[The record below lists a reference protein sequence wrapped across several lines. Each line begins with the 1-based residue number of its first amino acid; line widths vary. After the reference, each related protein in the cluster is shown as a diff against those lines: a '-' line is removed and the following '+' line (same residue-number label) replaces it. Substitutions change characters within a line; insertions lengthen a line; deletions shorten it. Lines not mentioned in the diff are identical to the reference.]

1 MKNTVIVLLLFAV
14 FILGWFSENKLR
26 KRLFS
31 ELLSFERKG
40 QKSKYFQ
47 LLEAPVAKICLSA
60 RSRELLKLD
69 YFLAYG
75 DIANV
80 KKIVSKFIKKP
91 SDLAKNNNLL
101 IRLMRS
107 YMLFLEKSDQ
117 ESVYELEN
125 YLKANC
131 KTVEIEKEIDQLH
144 RVYLAPDQNL
154 LTELNNQLNVAN
166 EPQQRLIIYERLV
179 KASELLGLNKQA
191 KEYLMQMKEVAN
203 KTIKLEEF

>member
-60 RSRELLKLD
+60 RSRELLQLD
-69 YFLAYG
+69 YFLTYG

-179 KASELLGLNKQA
+179 LSL
-191 KEYLMQMKEVAN
+191 
-203 KTIKLEEF
+203 IHI

>member
-40 QKSKYFQ
+40 QKSKYFR

-69 YFLAYG
+69 YFLTYG

>member
-1 MKNTVIVLLLFAV
+1 MKNILIALLLFAV
-14 FILGWFSENKLR
+14 FILGWLSETRLR
-26 KRLFS
+26 KKMFTK
-31 ELLSFERKG
+31 LLSFERKG

-69 YFLAYG
+69 YFLTYG

-191 KEYLMQMKEVAN
+191 KEYLLQMKEVAN

>member
-60 RSRELLKLD
+60 RSRELLQLD
-69 YFLAYG
+69 YFLTYG

-203 KTIKLEEF
+203 KTIKLEDF

>member
-14 FILGWFSENKLR
+14 FILSWFSENKLR

-60 RSRELLKLD
+60 RSRELLQLD
-69 YFLAYG
+69 YFLTYG

>member
-1 MKNTVIVLLLFAV
+1 MKNILIALLLFAV
-14 FILGWFSENKLR
+14 FILGWLSETRLR

-69 YFLAYG
+69 YFLTYG

-91 SDLAKNNNLL
+91 SDLTKNNNLL

-107 YMLFLEKSDQ
+107 YVLFLEKNDQ
-117 ESVYELEN
+117 ESILKLEN
-125 YLKANC
+125 YLKVNC
-131 KTVEIEKEIDQLH
+131 KTAEIEKEIDQLH
-144 RVYLAPDQNL
+144 RVYLEPDQNL
-154 LTELNNQLNVAN
+154 LAELNNQLKVAN
-166 EPQQRLIIYERLV
+166 EPQQKLIIYERLI
-179 KASELLGLNKQA
+179 KASESLGLNKQA
-191 KEYLMQMKEVAN
+191 KEYLLEMKKVAN

>member
-1 MKNTVIVLLLFAV
+1 MKNILIALLLFAV
-14 FILGWFSENKLR
+14 FILGWFSETRLR

-40 QKSKYFQ
+40 QKSKYFR

-69 YFLAYG
+69 YFLTYG

-91 SDLAKNNNLL
+91 SDLTKNNNLL

-107 YMLFLEKSDQ
+107 YVLFLEKNDQ
-117 ESVYELEN
+117 VSVLELEN
-125 YLKANC
+125 YLKVNC
-131 KTVEIEKEIDQLH
+131 KTAEIEKEIDQLH

-154 LTELNNQLNVAN
+154 LAELNNQLKVAN
-166 EPQQRLIIYERLV
+166 EPQQKLIIYERLI
-179 KASELLGLNKQA
+179 KASESLGLNKQA
-191 KEYLMQMKEVAN
+191 KEYLLEMKKVAN

>member
-14 FILGWFSENKLR
+14 FILGWFSETRLR

-47 LLEAPVAKICLSA
+47 LLEDPVAKICLSA
-60 RSRELLKLD
+60 RSRELLQLD
-69 YFLAYG
+69 YFLTYG

-80 KKIVSKFIKKP
+80 KKKVSKFIKKP

-107 YMLFLEKSDQ
+107 YVLFLEINDK
-117 ESVYELEN
+117 EFVLELEN
-125 YLKANC
+125 YLEANC
-131 KTVEIEKEIDQLH
+131 KTAEIKKEIDQLH
-144 RVYLAPDQNL
+144 RVYFAPDQNL
-154 LTELNNQLNVAN
+154 LTELNNELKVAS
-166 EPQQRLIIYERLV
+166 EPQQKLIIYERLL
-179 KASELLGLNKQA
+179 KASESLGLNRQA
-191 KEYLMQMKEVAN
+191 KEYLLQMKKIAN

>member
-1 MKNTVIVLLLFAV
+1 
-14 FILGWFSENKLR
+14 
-26 KRLFS
+26 
-31 ELLSFERKG
+31 
-40 QKSKYFQ
+40 
-47 LLEAPVAKICLSA
+47 
-60 RSRELLKLD
+60 
-69 YFLAYG
+69 YFLTYG

>member
-14 FILGWFSENKLR
+14 FILSWFSENKLR

-60 RSRELLKLD
+60 RSRELLQLD
-69 YFLAYG
+69 YFLTYG

-191 KEYLMQMKEVAN
+191 KEYLLQMKEVAN

>member
-69 YFLAYG
+69 YFLTYG

>member
-1 MKNTVIVLLLFAV
+1 MKNILIALLLFAV
-14 FILGWFSENKLR
+14 FILGWLSETRLR
-26 KRLFS
+26 KKMFTK
-31 ELLSFERKG
+31 LLSFERKG

-69 YFLAYG
+69 YFLTYG
-75 DIANV
+75 DIVNV

-91 SDLAKNNNLL
+91 SDLTKNNNLL

-107 YMLFLEKSDQ
+107 YVLFLEKNDQ
-117 ESVYELEN
+117 VSVLELEN
-125 YLKANC
+125 YLKVNC
-131 KTVEIEKEIDQLH
+131 KTAEIEKEIDQLH

-154 LTELNNQLNVAN
+154 LAELNNQLKVAN
-166 EPQQRLIIYERLV
+166 EPQQKLIIYERLI
-179 KASELLGLNKQA
+179 KASESLGLNKQA
-191 KEYLMQMKEVAN
+191 KEYLLEMKKVAN

>member
-60 RSRELLKLD
+60 RSRELLQLD
-69 YFLAYG
+69 YFLTYG

>member
-60 RSRELLKLD
+60 RSRELLQLD
-69 YFLAYG
+69 YFLTYG

-191 KEYLMQMKEVAN
+191 KEYLLQMKEVAN

>member
-14 FILGWFSENKLR
+14 FILGWFSETRLR

-47 LLEAPVAKICLSA
+47 LLETPVAKICLSA
-60 RSRELLKLD
+60 RSRELLQLD
-69 YFLAYG
+69 YFLTYG

-80 KKIVSKFIKKP
+80 KKNVSKFIKKP
-91 SDLAKNNNLL
+91 SDLARNNNLL

-107 YMLFLEKSDQ
+107 YVLFLEKNDQ
-117 ESVYELEN
+117 ESVLELEN

-131 KTVEIEKEIDQLH
+131 KTAEIEKEIDQLH

-154 LTELNNQLNVAN
+154 LTELNNQLNDAK
-166 EPQQRLIIYERLV
+166 EPQQKLIIYERLI
-179 KASELLGLNKQA
+179 KASESLGLNKQA
-191 KEYLMQMKEVAN
+191 KEYLLQMKKVA
-203 KTIKLEEF
+203 KRTIKLEEF